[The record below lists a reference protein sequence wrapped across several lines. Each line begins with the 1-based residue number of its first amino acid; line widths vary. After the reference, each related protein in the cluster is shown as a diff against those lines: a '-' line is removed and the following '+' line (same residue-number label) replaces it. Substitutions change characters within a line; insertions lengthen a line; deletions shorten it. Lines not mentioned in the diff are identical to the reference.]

1 MQFNVFAKNSLVETI
16 EKMSKS
22 CIVERTNDII
32 FDFHENTSYSR
43 SLSLIGVILCLAV
56 MFMSSWYY
64 ALLAMGIAG
73 VIYKYIEYRG

>member
-1 MQFNVFAKNSLVETI
+1 M
-16 EKMSKS
+16 
-22 CIVERTNDII
+22 IVRNMYNEYIYII
-32 FDFHENTSYSR
+32 KVLMFYFR
-43 SLSLIGVILCLAV
+43 SLSLVGVCLCLAV

>member
-1 MQFNVFAKNSLVETI
+1 M
-16 EKMSKS
+16 
-22 CIVERTNDII
+22 R
-32 FDFHENTSYSR
+32 FDFHKNIFSPR

>member
-1 MQFNVFAKNSLVETI
+1 MITL
-16 EKMSKS
+16 
-22 CIVERTNDII
+22 
-32 FDFHENTSYSR
+32 FDFHKNIFSPR